1 MTVKLLTE
9 QHLEFLSFKG
19 SCTGSCEST
28 LVKIP
33 LCWKSHVTAQLYFQV
48 LASYINPGGNV
59 PENFEVDEFEST
71 SEKSLLPCI
80 IPELLGQSCLIPA
93 ISSYLRNDSVLD
105 MARHVPLYRALL
117 ELLRGLA
124 VCPNL
129 VMLLMPLDK
138 DSSGDSATSVGEL
151 LEKMR
156 GCVDTYASRL
166 K

>member
-1 MTVKLLTE
+1 M
-9 QHLEFLSFKG
+9 QYNIF
-19 SCTGSCEST
+19 
-28 LVKIP
+28 
-33 LCWKSHVTAQLYFQV
+33 FQV
-48 LASYINPGGNV
+48 LASYINPGGNI
-59 PENFEVDEFEST
+59 PENFTSEGFESA
-71 SEKSLLPCI
+71 SEKSLLPNI
-80 IPELLGQSCLIPA
+80 IPELLSQSCLIPA

-117 ELLRGLA
+117 ELLRGVA
-124 VCPNL
+124 VCPSL

-138 DSSGDSATSVGEL
+138 DSSGNCPASVGEL

>member
-1 MTVKLLTE
+1 MISL
-9 QHLEFLSFKG
+9 
-19 SCTGSCEST
+19 
-28 LVKIP
+28 I
-33 LCWKSHVTAQLYFQV
+33 QV
-48 LASYINPGGNV
+48 LASYINPGGSV
-59 PENFEVDEFEST
+59 PENFGNDETEPT
-71 SEKSLLPCI
+71 TEKSLLPSV
-80 IPELLGQSCLIPA
+80 IPELLSQSCLVPA
-93 ISSYLRNDSVLD
+93 VSSYLRNDSVLD

-129 VMLLMPLDK
+129 VMLLMPLEK
-138 DSSGDSATSVGEL
+138 EAAGGGMSSVGEL

>member
-1 MTVKLLTE
+1 MSDLVRNTVP
-9 QHLEFLSFKG
+9 FSRIVMIV
-19 SCTGSCEST
+19 S
-28 LVKIP
+28 
-33 LCWKSHVTAQLYFQV
+33 FQV
-48 LASYINPGGNV
+48 LASYINPGGNI
-59 PENFEVDEFEST
+59 PENFGSDETEPT
-71 SEKSLLPCI
+71 TEKSLLPSV
-80 IPELLGQSCLIPA
+80 IPELLSQSCLVPA
-93 ISSYLRNDSVLD
+93 VSSYLRNDSVLD

-129 VMLLMPLDK
+129 VMLLMPLEK
-138 DSSGDSATSVGEL
+138 EGAGGGMSSVGEL